1 MADRSKTLKVAFVG
15 GPMYDHLYKELPRF
29 EAQTGYAV
37 NVVAQLI
44 HPELNERLAA
54 DFQHGTADYDLI
66 STHTQYAPSQQQWLL
81 PLDEHIT
88 ADELSA
94 FNPATVELAR
104 IDGRLVGLP
113 RNIDVRLLYYRKD
126 LFETPAER
134 ENFRAQYGRDLDV
147 PQTWDELKDV
157 AKFFTR
163 RPRLYGYV
171 YPGRFSGLFGT
182 FYELLAMAGGELFD
196 ADLRPMFNSPAG
208 EWALT
213 YLTDLF
219 LNLRVTPD
227 TLPEWHYDE
236 VAQVFR
242 FGQCAMVTDWPGGY
256 HLYTNPA
263 APSRVAGKFGL
274 ALYPAGPAGLRCVYA
289 GGFTFAIPASVKNRD
304 GALALLRF
312 LASEENQYLEATHG
326 MISVRPAVQ
335 ARVRAEAAP
344 GSLDAHRLDLLDQTV
359 GECML
364 IPPKFAKYP
373 AVEDALWTSL
383 QAAIIGE
390 QSVRDALALA
400 EKQVKEILAGR

>member
-1 MADRSKTLKVAFVG
+1 MADRSKAINVAFVG
-15 GPMYDHLYKELPRF
+15 GPMYDHLYAELPKF
-29 EAQTGYAV
+29 EAQTGYTV
-37 NVVAQLI
+37 NIVAQLI
-44 HPELNERLAA
+44 HPELNELLATEYRN
-54 DFQHGTADYDLI
+54 GTADYDLI
-66 STHTQYAPSQQQWLL
+66 STHTKYAPSQQQWLL
-81 PLDEHIT
+81 PLDEYIS
-88 ADELSA
+88 ADELAA
-94 FNPATVELAR
+94 FNLATVQLAR
-104 IDGRLVGLP
+104 IDGKLMGLP

-126 LFETPAER
+126 LFEAPTEQ
-134 ENFRAQYGRDLDV
+134 EKFRAQYGRDLDV
-147 PQTWDELKDV
+147 PKTWEDLKDV

-163 RPRLYGYV
+163 RPRLYGYI

-196 ADLRPMFNSPAG
+196 ADLHPVFNSQAG

-213 YLTDLF
+213 YLTDLY

-256 HLYTNPA
+256 HLYTDPT
-263 APSRVAGKFGL
+263 APSRVVGKFGL
-274 ALYPAGPAGLRCVYA
+274 ALYPVGPAGLRRVYA
-289 GGFTFAIPASVKNRD
+289 GGFTFAIPTSVKNRD

-312 LASEENQYLEATHG
+312 LTSDESQYREATAG
-326 MISVRPAVQ
+326 VISVRPAVQ
-335 ARVRAEAAP
+335 ARIRAEAAP

-359 GECML
+359 RDCML
-364 IPPKFAKYP
+364 IPPKFPQYP

-390 QSVRDALALA
+390 QSVKDALSAA
-400 EKQVKEILAGR
+400 ETQVRAILAG